1 MSNLN
6 NCSNDK
12 NRPPYRAV
20 IFDMDGT
27 LFDTERVYRSCWLA
41 AGVPLEVYL
50 SFIGTQEGFVLQKLS
65 ENGLDAHAVMAER
78 RRRTAEVLAQG
89 IPVKPGV
96 HRSLQFLA
104 EQGILRAVATS
115 TRLETAC
122 DYLDRSGL
130 KDMFTEIVS
139 GAGLKNGKPAPD
151 IFLITADRLGVS
163 PEECIVV
170 EDSFNGV
177 RAGKAA
183 GMRTVMIPDLVEPD
197 EEIRGLADIIL
208 PSMTELPGWLKG

>member
-1 MSNLN
+1 MLY
-6 NCSNDK
+6 K
-12 NRPPYRAV
+12 AV

-27 LFDTERVYRSCWLA
+27 LFDTERIYRKCWLA

-50 SFIGTQEGFVLQKLS
+50 SFIGTQEGFVLQKLA
-65 ENGLDAHAVMAER
+65 EAGLDAPAVMAKR
-78 RRRTAEVLAQG
+78 RSLTAMELEKG

-96 HRSLQFLA
+96 FVCLAFLA
-104 EQGILRAVATS
+104 DQGCLTAVATS
-115 TRLETAC
+115 TRLETARG
-122 DYLDRSGL
+122 YLEKAGISE
-130 KDMFTEIVS
+130 MFTDIVS

-151 IFLITADRLGVS
+151 IFLITAEHLGVS
-163 PEECIVV
+163 PDDCIVV

-197 EEIRGLADIIL
+197 EEMRSIADIIL
-208 PSMTELPGWLKG
+208 PSMAELPGWLKG